1 MDKFGVF
8 NLINSLLSL
17 YKTQKNDTAA
27 VSHES
32 KETPPLNPSAA
43 PKSEEGRVNTL
54 GDRLLKTSSMH
65 DEFVKRVEKSQKKTP

>member
-17 YKTQKNDTAA
+17 YKTQKNDNA
-27 VSHES
+27 VQSENR
-32 KETPPLNPSAA
+32 ETPPRDSATA
-43 PKSEEGRVNTL
+43 PKNEEARVNSL
-54 GDRLLKTSSMH
+54 GDRLLKTSLSH